1 MKPDKKYMSMNDEEN
16 QSESFENGFEPFE
29 VPKPY
34 ENLNGWAPIINI
46 DNLNTDTLNNY
57 ISSKLPYS
65 LGSQINL
72 SNENIND
79 EPRSS
84 SELYSYNNTSRTS
97 LDHYSYDIPTPTDI
111 LREFDMDLDEN
122 ELLDSYIV
130 FRKNCNPE
138 QVFQKIRVNNPLILK
153 TMDSYRIPFP
163 IAKTLIKR
171 IITLTNN
178 YCNNRE

>member
-1 MKPDKKYMSMNDEEN
+1 MKPDKKYMSMTDEEN
-16 QSESFENGFEPFE
+16 EFEPFE
-29 VPKPY
+29 VTNPY
-34 ENLNGWAPIINI
+34 NNLNGWAPIINI
-46 DNLNTDTLNNY
+46 DNINTDSLNNY
-57 ISSKLPYS
+57 ISSKVPYS

-72 SNENIND
+72 SDENIDDNL
-79 EPRSS
+79 RSS

-97 LDHYSYDIPTPTDI
+97 YNYYNDDVPTPTDI

-122 ELLDSYIV
+122 ELLDSYTV
-130 FRKNCNPE
+130 YRKDCNPE
-138 QVFQKIRVNNPLILK
+138 QIFQKIRVNNPLILR
-153 TMDSYRIPFP
+153 TMDSYKIPFP

>member
-1 MKPDKKYMSMNDEEN
+1 MPN
-16 QSESFENGFEPFE
+16 
-29 VPKPY
+29 PY
-34 ENLNGWAPIINI
+34 NNLNGWAPIINI
-46 DNLNTDTLNNY
+46 DNINTDSLNNY
-57 ISSKLPYS
+57 ISSKVPYS

-72 SNENIND
+72 SDENIDDNL
-79 EPRSS
+79 RSS

-97 LDHYSYDIPTPTDI
+97 YNYYNDDVPTPTDI

-122 ELLDSYIV
+122 ELLDSYTV
-130 FRKNCNPE
+130 YRKDCNPE
-138 QVFQKIRVNNPLILK
+138 QIFQKIRVNNPLILR
-153 TMDSYRIPFP
+153 TMDSYKIPFP